1 MGNQL
6 KLDESTLPRTASCA
20 QEQVPVSPQLG
31 ALRPPLTTLRETRV
45 DAPYPPLTTLANQ
58 SRTAR
63 FKDVC
68 LSLLTPLMV

>member
-20 QEQVPVSPQLG
+20 REQVPVSPQLG